1 MPRLELVLLGSPHIV
16 LDGAPVKVM
25 DKVLALLAYLA
36 VESQD
41 AHRRDMLVGLLWPD
55 LSEAA
60 ARNNLRVTLHRLRQA
75 LREQPGAAGFLQ
87 ISRDTLQWCR
97 ASDYWLDIAA
107 VGAMLQNVQPPSCAA
122 DAAQLAEV
130 LRLYRGDLLK
140 DFYLEDSVAFE
151 EWASTLRERLR
162 QQALKALTCLTDWYL
177 AHGYYTAALAHAR
190 RQIELEA
197 WNETAHQQLMLA
209 LTHSGQRVT
218 ALAHYEALCRILD
231 DELATQPSAET
242 VVLYQRL
249 RSGEI
254 EPAVS
259 PPTAA
264 PSASLLTAYAPLTPF
279 IGREAELTRL
289 AELLAQPTC
298 RLVTLLGPGGIGKTR
313 LALAAA
319 ATTGAFRD
327 QVCFVPLADVETPE
341 FMLSAIVGALAFDFS
356 RADDLRARLLLH
368 LRERQ
373 LLLVLDSFEHLLA
386 RSIHASELL
395 VDILYAAPG
404 VTMLVTSREPLNLQA
419 EVIVDVGGLAV
430 PETETTVVAG
440 EYSAVQLFVDRAR
453 RVQAGFTLEAA
464 SQPWVIRICGLLEGM
479 PLGIELAAAW
489 VRVSSCDAIYQQLQ
503 RNLDFL
509 STSRHDM
516 PKRHRSLRA
525 IFDHSWDLLAMD
537 EQDALRG
544 LAIFRGGFAESAAA
558 QVAEAPLTVL
568 LALLNKSL
576 LRQTPTGRYEL
587 HELVRQYA
595 EEKLRE
601 HPATCLQLQARHAR
615 YYAAFL
621 QEREASV
628 RSLDKLVTQAIAD
641 EMPNIRASW
650 HWAATQ
656 RQLTIVEPALAALF
670 TFFDTQSRYD
680 EGLEVLEPVEA
691 ALQELSA
698 AANAAV
704 WALFGNVLACRGV
717 LYHRLSR
724 YTESRDRLSRGLNLL
739 RRYGSWSEIAFAL
752 LGLGWADYLTARYTE
767 AQTLLEECLALYQ
780 AHDEPAGIG
789 QSMYLLG
796 FVCYELGDFARA
808 QQLCAEGLEHCR
820 ADGYELAAQ
829 HCIYGLGLVA
839 RALGDYDQAR
849 RCHEE
854 NLTVCRAAGFRWG
867 MVWALHNLG
876 LIAYRQAAY
885 ISAEQLVRDGLTIA
899 RSINCR
905 WSTAYGLNTLAMID
919 TALGR
924 DAEALA
930 CAEESLALYTEIDDM
945 EGMGVVSGTLGVLA
959 DARGDQRAAEYFRV
973 ALHATIEAGALSKA
987 LEILVGLAV
996 LLIGQGKIK
1005 RAVDWLTL
1013 VRDHPATHH
1022 WHQERAAQLLVE
1034 LAAQIPASA
1043 IARPQMKSRATRSP
1057 EILLGEQEHRC

>member
-1 MPRLELVLLGSPHIV
+1 VPRLELALLGSPHIV

-75 LREQPGAAGFLQ
+75 LCERPGAAGFLQ

-97 ASDYWLDIAA
+97 TSDYWLDIAA
-107 VGAMLQNVQPPSCAA
+107 VGALLQNVQPPSCAA

-130 LRLYRGDLLK
+130 LRLYRGDFLK
-140 DFYLEDSVAFE
+140 DFFLEDSVAFE
-151 EWASTLRERLR
+151 EWASMLRERLR

-177 AHGYYTAALAHAR
+177 AHGDYTAALAHAR

-209 LTHSGQRVT
+209 LTYSGQRVT

-242 VVLYQRL
+242 VALYQRL
-249 RSGEI
+249 RSCEI
-254 EPAVS
+254 EPAVY
-259 PPTAA
+259 PPAA
-264 PSASLLTAYAPLTPF
+264 PAAPLLTTYAPLTPF
-279 IGREAELTRL
+279 IGREAELARL

-319 ATTGAFRD
+319 TTTSASRE
-327 QVCFVPLADVETPE
+327 QVCFVPLVDVETPE
-341 FMLSAIVGALAFDFS
+341 FMLSAIVSALAFDFS

-368 LRERQ
+368 LRDRQ
-373 LLLVLDSFEHLLA
+373 LLLVLDNFEHLLA

-430 PETETTVVAG
+430 PETETTVAAG
-440 EYSAVQLFVDRAR
+440 EHSAVQLFVDRAS
-453 RVQAGFTLEAA
+453 RVQAGFTLSAA

-489 VRVSSCDAIYQQLQ
+489 VRVSTCDAIYQQLQ

-525 IFDHSWDLLAMD
+525 IFDHSWDLLATE
-537 EQDALRG
+537 EQAALRG
-544 LAIFRGGFAESAAA
+544 LAIFRGGFAEPAAA
-558 QVAEAPLTVL
+558 QVADAPLTVL

-621 QEREASV
+621 QEREAGV

-691 ALQELSA
+691 ALQELSGAADA
-698 AANAAV
+698 AAS
-704 WALFGNVLACRGV
+704 ALFGNVLACRGV

-739 RRYGSWSEIAFAL
+739 RRYGSWSNIAFAL

-767 AQTLLEECLALYQ
+767 AQTVLEECLALYQ
-780 AHDEPAGIG
+780 THDEPAGIG

-885 ISAEQLVRDGLTIA
+885 TAAEQLVRDGLAIA
-899 RSINCR
+899 QSINCR
-905 WSTAYGLNTLAMID
+905 WSTAYGLNTLAIIEI
-919 TALGR
+919 ALGR
-924 DAEALA
+924 DTEALA

-945 EGMGVVSGTLGVLA
+945 EGIGVASGTLGVLA

-996 LLIGQGKIK
+996 LLIGQGKIA

-1034 LAAQIPASA
+1034 LAASPSKNIDMELEAPGRPH
-1043 IARPQMKSRATRSP
+1043 IA
-1057 EILLGEQEHRC
+1057 LL